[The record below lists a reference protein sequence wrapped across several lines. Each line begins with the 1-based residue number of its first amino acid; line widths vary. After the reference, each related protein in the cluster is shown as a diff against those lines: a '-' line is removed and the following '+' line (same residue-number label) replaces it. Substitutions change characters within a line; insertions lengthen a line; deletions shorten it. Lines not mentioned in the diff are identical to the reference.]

1 MYYNGRQTSVLE
13 REEVKTEE
21 AKKVGGYFDDDFG
34 FYSEKVAT
42 KKEYVSP
49 TLNFVRVGGYD
60 RAAEVKQKYVSEEE
74 ADENITP
81 SKTTMQF
88 VNMEREDVYDSSR
101 DSVREGV
108 KESYRINT
116 KSKIFIA
123 LYAIAFVT
131 IFSLVILNAAM
142 LKNVDR
148 TIKNSAE
155 KIEILREENVAL
167 GGRLDYL
174 RSDEVI
180 ISEAQTRGLN

>member
-1 MYYNGRQTSVLE
+1 M
-13 REEVKTEE
+13 
-21 AKKVGGYFDDDFG
+21 
-34 FYSEKVAT
+34 EK
-42 KKEYVSP
+42 
-49 TLNFVRVGGYD
+49 
-60 RAAEVKQKYVSEEE
+60 
-74 ADENITP
+74 
-81 SKTTMQF
+81 
-88 VNMEREDVYDSSR
+88 EDVYESKR
-101 DSVREGV
+101 DSVREDG
-108 KESYRINT
+108 KERYRINT

-155 KIEILREENVAL
+155 RIEILREENVAL

-174 RSDEVI
+174 QSDEVI

>member
-1 MYYNGRQTSVLE
+1 M
-13 REEVKTEE
+13 
-21 AKKVGGYFDDDFG
+21 
-34 FYSEKVAT
+34 
-42 KKEYVSP
+42 YVSP
-49 TLNFVRVGGYD
+49 TLNYVRVGGYD
-60 RAAEVKQKYVSEEE
+60 RDTEVKQKYVSEAEE

-88 VNMEREDVYDSSR
+88 INMEKEDVYEATR
-101 DSVREGV
+101 NSVRVEG
-108 KESYRINT
+108 KEKYRINT

-142 LKNVDR
+142 LKTVDR
-148 TIKNSAE
+148 TIKTSSE
-155 KIEILREENVAL
+155 RIEILREENVAL